1 MGNIFNL
8 ENTAIL
14 YNISTSVGTFISF
27 VAIILS
33 VLLSKEQY
41 KISQYANRKK
51 VYDFLKD
58 FKDNYTALEKEDRS
72 FNIAL
77 NIFLDDEKVKLQLK
91 E

>member
-41 KISQYANRKK
+41 KIS
-51 VYDFLKD
+51 
-58 FKDNYTALEKEDRS
+58 
-72 FNIAL
+72 
-77 NIFLDDEKVKLQLK
+77 
-91 E
+91 